1 MTETPV
7 YDLHTH
13 TFYSD
18 GALSPAELVLRAAAN
33 GVQVLALTDHDVT
46 DGLPEAR
53 AAADA
58 AGITLVPGVEISVT
72 WPENRSCVS
81 GTSAIHGGRGGQ
93 TVHVLGLNIDTANAA
108 LQAGLARLR
117 EFRDW
122 RAEEIGRR
130 LAKAGI
136 AGAIEGARA
145 RARRGLVSRTH
156 FAQFLVGAGHAAD
169 VRSVF
174 KKFLVQGKPG
184 HVPGQWA
191 TLDEAIG
198 WIRAAGGQAVL
209 AHPARYKVTATR
221 LKKLLNEFRD
231 AGGAAIEVVSGSH
244 SRDDMFRFAQ
254 LARNHGLLASSGS
267 DFHSPQNCRMD
278 LGPLPP
284 LPDGCTPIW
293 QAWPER
299 EAVPT
304 GTNCSGAPAFPGGRP
319 ENCSCVC
326 GKTAPAFSALP
337 PSLAVAGTS
346 ALHGWSNAARGQEPE
361 AVAIHGGR
369 SSAATSA
376 GGLPALTPV
385 VV

>member
-1 MTETPV
+1 MTEAAV

-18 GALSPAELVLRAAAN
+18 GALAPAELVARAAAN
-33 GVQVLALTDHDVT
+33 GVNVLALTDHDVT

-53 AAADA
+53 VAADA

-72 WPENRSCVS
+72 W
-81 GTSAIHGGRGGQ
+81 GGQ
-93 TVHVLGLNIDTANAA
+93 TVHVLGLQIDTANSAI
-108 LQAGLARLR
+108 QTGLARLR

-136 AGAIEGARA
+136 PGGIEGARA
-145 RARRGLVSRTH
+145 RAQRGLVSRTH
-156 FAQFLVGAGHAAD
+156 FAQFLVADGRAPD

-174 KKFLVQGKPG
+174 KKYLVQGKPG

-221 LKKLLNEFRD
+221 LKKLLDEFRS
-231 AGGAAIEVVSGSH
+231 AGGAGIEVVSGSH

-254 LARNHGLLASSGS
+254 LARHYGLLASSGS
-267 DFHSPQNCRMD
+267 DFHSPQNYHMD
-278 LGPLPP
+278 LGPMPP
-284 LPDGCTPIW
+284 LPEGCTPIW
-293 QAWPER
+293 QTWKD
-299 EAVPT
+299 
-304 GTNCSGAPAFPGGRP
+304 
-319 ENCSCVC
+319 SC
-326 GKTAPAFSALP
+326 A
-337 PSLAVAGTS
+337 
-346 ALHGWSNAARGQEPE
+346 H
-361 AVAIHGGR
+361 
-369 SSAATSA
+369 
-376 GGLPALTPV
+376 
-385 VV
+385 

>member
-18 GALSPAELVLRAAAN
+18 GALAPAELVARAAAH
-33 GVQVLALTDHDVT
+33 GVNVLALTDHDVT

-58 AGITLVPGVEISVT
+58 AGLTLVPGVEISVT
-72 WPENRSCVS
+72 WPGPRS
-81 GTSAIHGGRGGQ
+81 GTSTVHGGRGGQ
-93 TVHVLGLNIDTANAA
+93 TVHVLGLKIDIANAT
-108 LQAGLARLR
+108 LQTGLARLR

-122 RAEEIGRR
+122 RAEEMGRR

-136 AGAIEGARA
+136 GGAIEGARA
-145 RARRGLVSRTH
+145 RAQRGLVSRTH
-156 FAQFLVGAGHAAD
+156 FAQFLVAEGRAAD

-174 KKFLVQGKPG
+174 KKYLVQGKPG

-221 LKKLLNEFRD
+221 LKKLLTEFCD
-231 AGGAAIEVVSGSH
+231 AGGAGIEVVSCSH

-254 LARNHGLLASSGS
+254 LARHYGLLASSGS
-267 DFHSPQNCRMD
+267 DFHSPQNCHMD
-278 LGPLPP
+278 LGPMPP

-293 QAWPER
+293 QSW
-299 EAVPT
+299 EA
-304 GTNCSGAPAFPGGRP
+304 SPA
-319 ENCSCVC
+319 
-326 GKTAPAFSALP
+326 
-337 PSLAVAGTS
+337 
-346 ALHGWSNAARGQEPE
+346 H
-361 AVAIHGGR
+361 
-369 SSAATSA
+369 
-376 GGLPALTPV
+376 
-385 VV
+385 

>member
-18 GALSPAELVLRAAAN
+18 GALAPAELVARAAAH
-33 GVQVLALTDHDVT
+33 GVNVLALTDHDVT

-53 AAADA
+53 VAAEA

-72 WPENRSCVS
+72 WPENRS
-81 GTSAIHGGRGGQ
+81 GTSALQGWSNAARGQEPEAAAIHGGRGGQ
-93 TVHVLGLNIDTANAA
+93 TVHVLGLHIDAADAA

-145 RARRGLVSRTH
+145 RAQRGLVSRTH
-156 FAQFLVGAGHAAD
+156 FAQFLVAAGHAAD

-221 LKKLLNEFRD
+221 LNKLLNEFRA
-231 AGGAAIEVVSGSH
+231 AGGAGIEVVSGSH

-254 LARNHGLLASSGS
+254 LARHHGLLASSGS
-267 DFHSPQNCRMD
+267 DFHSPQNCHMD

-293 QAWPER
+293 QTWGD
-299 EAVPT
+299 VT
-304 GTNCSGAPAFPGGRP
+304 TSPAACP
-319 ENCSCVC
+319 
-326 GKTAPAFSALP
+326 
-337 PSLAVAGTS
+337 
-346 ALHGWSNAARGQEPE
+346 H
-361 AVAIHGGR
+361 
-369 SSAATSA
+369 
-376 GGLPALTPV
+376 
-385 VV
+385 

>member
-18 GALSPAELVLRAAAN
+18 GALAPAELVARAAAH
-33 GVQVLALTDHDVT
+33 GVNVLALTDHDVT

-58 AGITLVPGVEISVT
+58 AGLTLVPGVEISVT
-72 WPENRSCVS
+72 WPGPRS
-81 GTSAIHGGRGGQ
+81 GTSTVHGGRGGQ
-93 TVHVLGLNIDTANAA
+93 TVHVLGLKIDIANAT
-108 LQAGLARLR
+108 LQTGLARLR

-122 RAEEIGRR
+122 RAEEMGRR

-136 AGAIEGARA
+136 GGAIEGARA
-145 RARRGLVSRTH
+145 RAQRGLVSRTH
-156 FAQFLVGAGHAAD
+156 FAQFLVAEGRAAD

-174 KKFLVQGKPG
+174 KKYLVQGKPG

-221 LKKLLNEFRD
+221 LKKLLTEFCD
-231 AGGAAIEVVSGSH
+231 AGGAGIEVVSGSH

-254 LARNHGLLASSGS
+254 LARHYGLLASSGS
-267 DFHSPQNCRMD
+267 DFHSPQNCHMD
-278 LGPLPP
+278 LGPMPP

-293 QAWPER
+293 QSW
-299 EAVPT
+299 EA
-304 GTNCSGAPAFPGGRP
+304 SPA
-319 ENCSCVC
+319 
-326 GKTAPAFSALP
+326 
-337 PSLAVAGTS
+337 
-346 ALHGWSNAARGQEPE
+346 H
-361 AVAIHGGR
+361 
-369 SSAATSA
+369 
-376 GGLPALTPV
+376 
-385 VV
+385 